1 MNIDFTQ
8 EQLVAFY
15 RSTSADG
22 RKAVKEAL
30 GEKFSEI
37 LPATERV
44 KTYEDA
50 VNELGEDNPIV
61 VAASTASWLFPEA
74 VNKDLVAYMKMRVI
88 VAALNDGWEPQFVP
102 GEQRWYPWYELI
114 SKEDYEAMSEDE
126 KQERRCVGR
135 SSFTL
140 RMRLAVSFTRMR
152 ITPRRTRTR
161 STALGSPSKAKNWQ
175 NMPESSS
182 QNCLL
187 ISASSP
193 SLMKKNNRA

>member
-61 VAASTASWLFPEA
+61 VAASTASWRFPEA

-135 SSFTL
+135 SHGNAGAYGGLVSSYAYNASSDSIANSGS
-140 RMRLAVSFTRMR
+140 RLAFKSEELAEYSGKQFAELFADFCF
-152 ITPRRTRTR
+152 IPK
-161 STALGSPSKAKNWQ
+161 SDEK
-175 NMPESSS
+175 E
-182 QNCLL
+182 
-187 ISASSP
+187 
-193 SLMKKNNRA
+193 

>member
-15 RSTSADG
+15 RSTSTDG

-30 GEKFSEI
+30 GEKFSEA

-50 VNELGEDNPIV
+50 VNELGNDHPLVEAASSASWRFTNPEDNDII
-61 VAASTASWLFPEA
+61 
-74 VNKDLVAYMKMRVI
+74 AYLKLRVI
-88 VAALNDGWEPQFVP
+88 VAALNDGWKPQFVL

-135 SSFTL
+135 SDDNANAVGGLVYSLAHDASSFSYAVVGS
-140 RMRLAVSFTRMR
+140 RLAFKSE
-152 ITPRRTRTR
+152 
-161 STALGSPSKAKNWQ
+161 ALAEYAGKQFAELFADFCFIPKSDEK
-175 NMPESSS
+175 E
-182 QNCLL
+182 
-187 ISASSP
+187 
-193 SLMKKNNRA
+193 

>member
-1 MNIDFTQ
+1 MNIDFTP

-30 GEKFSEI
+30 GEKFSEA

-50 VNELGEDNPIV
+50 VKELGNNHPLVE
-61 VAASTASWLFPEA
+61 AASSADWRFTNPEG
-74 VNKDLVAYMKMRVI
+74 KDIIAYLKLRVI
-88 VAALNDGWEPQFVP
+88 VAALNDGWKPQFVP

-114 SKEDYEAMSEDE
+114 SKDDYEAMSEDD

-135 SSFTL
+135 SSHNAYAYGGLVFSD
-140 RMRLAVSFTRMR
+140 A
-152 ITPRRTRTR
+152 
-161 STALGSPSKAKNWQ
+161 
-175 NMPESSS
+175 
-182 QNCLL
+182 C
-187 ISASSP
+187 SASSNSYASDGSRLAFKSEALAEYAGKQFAELFADFCFIP
-193 SLMKKNNRA
+193 KSDEKE

>member
-61 VAASTASWLFPEA
+61 VAASTASWRFPEA
-74 VNKDLVAYMKMRVI
+74 VNKDLVAYMKLRVI
-88 VAALNDGWEPQFVP
+88 VAALNDGWKPQFVP

-114 SKEDYEAMSEDE
+114 SKEDYEAMSDDE
-126 KQERRCVGR
+126 KQERRFVGR
-135 SSFTL
+135 SYDDASACGGLVCSYASYASSVSGAFSGS
-140 RMRLAVSFTRMR
+140 RLAFKTE
-152 ITPRRTRTR
+152 
-161 STALGSPSKAKNWQ
+161 ALAEYAGKQFAELFADFCFIPKSDV
-175 NMPESSS
+175 
-182 QNCLL
+182 
-187 ISASSP
+187 
-193 SLMKKNNRA
+193 KK

>member
-135 SSFTL
+135 SVSAASAYGGL
-140 RMRLAVSFTRMR
+140 VSSYAVY
-152 ITPRRTRTR
+152 
-161 STALGSPSKAKNWQ
+161 
-175 NMPESSS
+175 
-182 QNCLL
+182 
-187 ISASSP
+187 ASSP
-193 SLMKKNNRA
+193 SSASDGSRLAFKSEELAKYAGKQFAELFADFCFIPKSDEKE

>member
-15 RSTSADG
+15 RSTSNEG
-22 RKAVKEAL
+22 RKAIKEAL
-30 GEKFSEI
+30 GEQFSET

-50 VNELGEDNPIV
+50 VKELGEDNPIV
-61 VAASTASWLFPEA
+61 AAASSAQWRFPEA
-74 VNKDLVAYMKMRVI
+74 ENKDIVAFLKLRVI
-88 VAALNDGWEPQFVP
+88 VAALNDGWKPQFVP

-135 SSFTL
+135 SSSVANAYGGLVFSDAYYASSNSYAASGS
-140 RMRLAVSFTRMR
+140 RLAFKSE
-152 ITPRRTRTR
+152 
-161 STALGSPSKAKNWQ
+161 ALAEYAGKQFAELFADFCFIPKSDEK
-175 NMPESSS
+175 E
-182 QNCLL
+182 
-187 ISASSP
+187 
-193 SLMKKNNRA
+193 

>member
-61 VAASTASWLFPEA
+61 VAASTASWRFPEA

-135 SSFTL
+135 SGNYAYANGGLVYSSAL
-140 RMRLAVSFTRMR
+140 YASSSSSANVGSRLAFKSEE
-152 ITPRRTRTR
+152 
-161 STALGSPSKAKNWQ
+161 LAKYAGKQ
-175 NMPESSS
+175 FAELFADFCFIPKSDE
-182 QNCLL
+182 
-187 ISASSP
+187 
-193 SLMKKNNRA
+193 KE